1 MQLADDTVAELE
13 AMRAEN
19 IHLSSEAV
27 MHDGELQACKQALA
41 DLTTA
46 LEVMRSQAPDR
57 LTLYHTIVCSLDVL
71 RVCPANLVRLR
82 AHQS

>member
-1 MQLADDTVAELE
+1 MLQLADDSVAELE

-41 DLTTA
+41 KLTTA
-46 LEVMRSQAPDR
+46 LEVLRSQAPDMPPFN
-57 LTLYHTIVCSLDVL
+57 HTVTWGF
-71 RVCPANLVRLR
+71 
-82 AHQS
+82 